1 MDNTPKQIRE
11 KISFNFDWTYGVEL
25 TKIKKDIE
33 ELEKLGVT
41 HLDIE
46 AYESYGCASI
56 EIEAINERFETDLE
70 VAKRISDQEEMVQI
84 GKQNAL
90 AQIERL
96 KREHNI

>member
-11 KISFNFDWTYGVEL
+11 NISFNFDWTYGVEL
-25 TKIKKDIE
+25 SKIKKDIE

-46 AYESYGCASI
+46 ACESYGCTSI
-56 EIEAINERFETDLE
+56 EIEAIKERFETDLE
-70 VAKRISDQEEMVQI
+70 VAKRISDQEERVQR

-96 KREHNI
+96 KREHNL